1 MNYDDLQKLNNKQI
15 YSFIVSVWDLLI
27 FVYLLKNIELWDVKH
42 VVWHDLQMQNY
53 NKKLAFIM

>member
-42 VVWHDLQMQNY
+42 VVWHDLQMQNH